1 MSKVNMSI
9 QQFTIY
15 EEVTGRIVTSGT
27 GSFSDN
33 GVPPDLA
40 GLGNLVLMGSST
52 TEPGLHYVESGQLV
66 RMSERPSASHDWDY
80 STKQWVGNLDAAWGT
95 VRIERDRIL
104 RSSDWRVTK
113 AAELGQPIDLAWAVY
128 RQALRNITSQTDPL
142 NIVWPT
148 VPT

>member
-1 MSKVNMSI
+1 MLVNYI
-9 QQFTIY
+9 KYIKA
-15 EEVTGRIVTSGT
+15 TGEIRQWGECGEDNPIFDSEYSEDDLGVLVGEGT
-27 GSFSDN
+27 N
-33 GVPPDLA
+33 ETHYVQL
-40 GLGNLVLMGSST
+40 
-52 TEPGLHYVESGQLV
+52 PGLTIEKKTK
-66 RMSERPSASHDWDY
+66 RPSASHDWDY
-80 STKQWVGNLDAAWGT
+80 STKQWVMNLDAAWES